1 MTNSDPDS
9 DSGLPLPNQS
19 EESPPAENGV
29 PFGAFGGAR
38 PKTKTAG
45 CRSTVNRTRTNR
57 NCCRDVDDE
66 GQCFSPTTSSRR
78 RRKVHRTNSS
88 DSVFMIPGSS
98 DNNKSKRGAIQT
110 ERNSY
115 EEWTETLNNNFENSD
130 TDLQFY
136 GRLTER
142 VPPLPDNLISSSE
155 GKVMTPNASNST
167 LSLAEYRSEDPS
179 DLDVLEDDCYIYTY
193 RGGTAYLSA
202 DLPNSFFR
210 LDSGSD
216 GESLPGVSGPGQSN
230 LSTGVTALLKEQLLS
245 GQNRSP
251 SPDEPDFLELDFDPG
266 SDKSDLSSE
275 DSGQGRD
282 DEDIV
287 NNSVEVSDFADNSD
301 VDQVTGGASAL
312 VPDRHLFLP
321 PQELVIEAR
330 GSTSRQ
336 ASESSIREGSISV
349 SPESLLQVTS
359 NNLNHQSEVSPVL
372 MPILPADTLS
382 VNEMDQSDLN
392 CCDREGLGDT
402 ESSDSFAED
411 ESKPMAEVT
420 TRSVPLVSPV
430 TESPVINIPRSKSLN
445 NSISCK
451 TADTAMLDEN
461 VLLCG
466 NRLLLREALIFGRGS
481 IDLHEA
487 VSRLTL
493 CNNSVDVPQS
503 MIWSHKDACR
513 KHVTQLG
520 THNSSMAAIC
530 NALTALNVN
539 ISEQDIGRSAKIKLK
554 REKTG
559 LCDYLLSCSES
570 GLNHTEFISE
580 IKNVCGDRVVAR
592 FFSMHNRVFNLN
604 EWLADWISRGCVPVA
619 TLNLQKGDVKSIA
632 CPSEAWVNRMIW
644 GVSGKDV
651 FLTNPLE
658 VQKDSCLVA
667 QLDSASE
674 LLITRDQIV
683 QHFSSNTDLRCIISG
698 MRGFNHRWK
707 EMNVLGQIVNML
719 RENTLLSLDQD
730 MEATS
735 ITNTVHIPCHFV
747 SGVTILCDSFDGET
761 AALLLA
767 TAELPTRLLV
777 QQSTETLAK

>member
-9 DSGLPLPNQS
+9 DSGLPLPNQT

-38 PKTKTAG
+38 PKTKAAG
-45 CRSTVNRTRTNR
+45 CRSTVVRTRTNR
-57 NCCRDVDDE
+57 NCCRELDDD

-88 DSVFMIPGSS
+88 DSVFMIPGSG
-98 DNNKSKRGAIQT
+98 DNHKSKRGAIQT

-287 NNSVEVSDFADNSD
+287 NNSVEASDSD
-301 VDQVTGGASAL
+301 VNNMVGGASAL
-312 VPDRHLFLP
+312 LPERPLLP

-330 GSTSRQ
+330 RSTSRQ
-336 ASESSIREGSISV
+336 ASECSYREGSQSV

-359 NNLNHQSEVSPVL
+359 NNLNHPSDVNQVL
-372 MPILPADTLS
+372 MPILPAEMLPS
-382 VNEMDQSDLN
+382 NEVDQSDLN
-392 CCDREGLGDT
+392 SCDREGPSDR

-411 ESKPMAEVT
+411 RSKPLAEVT
-420 TRSVPLVSPV
+420 ARSVPLVSPV

-445 NSISCK
+445 NSISCQ
-451 TADTAMLDEN
+451 TADNAALDEN

-481 IDLHEA
+481 VDLHEA

-493 CNNSVDVPQS
+493 CNNSVDVPRS
-503 MIWSHKDACR
+503 MIWSHRDACR

-539 ISEQDIGRSAKIKLK
+539 ISEQDIGRSTKIKVK
-554 REKTG
+554 REKSG

-570 GLNHTEFISE
+570 GLNHTDFISE
-580 IKNVCGDRVVAR
+580 IENVCGDRVVAR

-619 TLNLQKGDVKSIA
+619 TLNLQKGDVKSTA

-658 VQKDSCLVA
+658 VQKDSCVVA
-667 QLDSASE
+667 QLDCASE

-683 QHFSSNTDLRCIISG
+683 QHFTPNTDLRCIISN
-698 MRGFNHRWK
+698 MRGFNNRWK

-719 RENTLLSLDQD
+719 RENTLTLDQD
-730 MEATS
+730 MDATS

-767 TAELPTRLLV
+767 TAELPTRLMV
-777 QQSTETLAK
+777 QHSA